1 MFNGNLGPL
10 KAHLVDEKAAML
22 SHAVTCVTSPRPP
35 TTGMTNYSRVS
46 LPSARK
52 TTRSAAFTLVAPSK
66 EPGDEGTDV
75 GPVCS
80 TLTFPLH
87 TWPLLLLL
95 ILSRSLYVSTHV
107 NAQKGVTYAFL
118 VWHFEFK

>member
-1 MFNGNLGPL
+1 
-10 KAHLVDEKAAML
+10 ML
-22 SHAVTCVTSPRPP
+22 TSPSPP

-46 LPSARK
+46 LPSARETK
-52 TTRSAAFTLVAPSK
+52 RSTAFKLVAPSK
-66 EPGDEGTDV
+66 EPGDEGTDL
-75 GPVCS
+75 GQVCR

-95 ILSRSLYVSTHV
+95 ILSCLLYVSAHV
-107 NAQKGVTYAFL
+107 NTQQGVIYAFL